1 MATRSTI
8 GVLNGDNS
16 VTSIYCHWDGYPE
29 GVGATLHEHYTATE
43 TIANLMALGDLSALG
58 DTIGT
63 QKEFNTSSLNG
74 ECLAYGRD
82 RGETWAT
89 ARTYGSPEEWMT
101 ARRIADCEYGYLWD
115 GITWETIS
123 LTVEEK

>member
-1 MATRSTI
+1 MEMATRSTI

-43 TIANLMALGDLSALG
+43 SITNLMALGDLSVLG
-58 DTIGT
+58 ATIGT
-63 QKEFNTSSLNG
+63 QKEFQTSDLND

-82 RGETWAT
+82 RGETGVNAVT
-89 ARTYGSPEEWMT
+89 HGSVTEWLGG
-101 ARRIADCEYGYLWD
+101 RRRAGCEYGYLWN
-115 GITWETIS
+115 GTTWETHR
-123 LTVEEK
+123 V

>member
-29 GVGATLHEHYTATE
+29 GVGATLHEHYTETE
-43 TIANLMALGDLSALG
+43 TIANLMALGDLAALG

-63 QKEFNTSSLNG
+63 QKEFNTSPLNG

-82 RGETWAT
+82 RGEKWAT
-89 ARTYGSPEEWMT
+89 ARTYGSPE
-101 ARRIADCEYGYLWD
+101 
-115 GITWETIS
+115 
-123 LTVEEK
+123 